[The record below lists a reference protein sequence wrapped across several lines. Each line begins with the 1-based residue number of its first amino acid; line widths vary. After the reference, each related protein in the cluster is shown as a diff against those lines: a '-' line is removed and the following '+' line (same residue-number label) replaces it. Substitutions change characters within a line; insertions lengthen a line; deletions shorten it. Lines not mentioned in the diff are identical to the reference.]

1 MNHAANM
8 IVPTTNSS
16 GFLSSLTSASELLIA
31 LPVMLF
37 LLINWLWR
45 ERKSYVDPY
54 NSAYPNDHHDDPLLD
69 VKTLAKGHELDI
81 AMLTASPDGVV
92 VSVGLDR
99 HIKIWDLRQETR
111 THFINIDNNG
121 VSPFPVLATAI
132 DDQAEWIALLCTSG
146 IIMLWNIN
154 ERAWGP
160 SDKVEIKSRTPL
172 SFFFR
177 PSKVDKAEGTIA
189 PLVLIRPTGLL
200 TEIDFVVNGEN
211 NMIHLQLCKSPLV
224 CTVQFLDKC
233 KLLLDGLDPVS
244 QTRLSDEST
253 RFSDEC

>member
-16 GFLSSLTSASELLIA
+16 SFLTSLTSASDLLIA

-37 LLINWLWR
+37 LILNWFWR
-45 ERKSYVDPY
+45 EKKTADPY
-54 NSAYPNDHHDDPLLD
+54 NSAYPDKHHDDPLLD

-111 THFINIDNNG
+111 THFIDIDPRRP
-121 VSPFPVLATAI
+121 SPFPVLATAI
-132 DDQAEWIALLCTSG
+132 DDQAEWIALLCSSG
-146 IIMLWNIN
+146 LIMLWNIN
-154 ERAWGP
+154 DRKWGP
-160 SDKVEIKSRTPL
+160 SDKVEIKARTPL

-177 PSKVDKAEGTIA
+177 PSKLDKAEGAIA
-189 PLVLIRPTGLL
+189 PLVLIRTSGLL
-200 TEIDFVVNGEN
+200 TEIDFVINGDN

-224 CTVQFLDKC
+224 CTVQFIDKC
-233 KLLLDGLDPVS
+233 KLLQLD
-244 QTRLSDEST
+244 
-253 RFSDEC
+253 